1 MAEQRPDFDDRFAA
15 LRAQFLGRLGERID
29 SLDALVDGMERDP
42 AADTGAGALREIRE
56 IAHKLA
62 GSGGTFG
69 FPGVSLVARDLE
81 EIADRVMT
89 HGNIPDAADCRRARD
104 LIARMRRESE
114 TVPETPEE
122 ATLPIGP
129 VGAAPP
135 FGAGARKW
143 RIVLVE
149 DDAVQ
154 ARVVTEFL
162 RNADYEVVH
171 FDRGRTALAAIETS
185 PPDAILLDLM
195 LPDMDGIDILR
206 RVANRLLPC
215 VTVVVTAHGSINV
228 AVEAMRLGAYDF
240 IVKPFNAARLQV
252 TLRNA
257 LEHDRLSRILETYQ
271 DLNRSSYCG
280 FLGASLPMQAVYRII
295 DSAAGSKATVFIS
308 GESGT
313 GKEVCAEAIH
323 QKSPRANKPFVAIN
337 CGAIP
342 KDLMESEIF
351 GHVRGAFTG
360 AIAEREGAA
369 ARANG
374 GTLFLDEVCEL
385 DPSLQT
391 KLLRFVQTGTFQK
404 VGGERTEEVD
414 VRFLC
419 ATNRDP
425 LEEVAAGRFREDLFY
440 RLHVIPIHMPPLRE
454 RGDDVLLVARKILEA
469 YAAEEG
475 RRFTRF
481 APECEAALV
490 AHSWPGNVRELQNVI
505 RNVVVLNDG
514 DVVSLD
520 MLPAPVG
527 RSAALPPRPAAATAV
542 PTEAAVAVPAR
553 MAPEPGDAAPES
565 IRTLADVE
573 REAIN
578 QAILLCG
585 GNIPKAAHF
594 LGVSAST
601 IYRKKQSW
609 DDEGLGG
616 GG

>member
-1 MAEQRPDFDDRFAA
+1 MAEPRSDFDARFAA
-15 LRAQFLGRLGERID
+15 LRSQFFDRLGERID
-29 SLDALVDGMERDP
+29 TLDALAAGLEPGTP
-42 AADTGAGALREIRE
+42 AETAETSLREIRE
-56 IAHKLA
+56 IAHKLS

-69 FPGVSLVARDLE
+69 FPGISLAARDLE
-81 EIADRVMT
+81 ETVDRVVT
-89 HGNIPDAADCRRARD
+89 QGNPTDAPECQRVRD
-104 LIARMRRESE
+104 LIARLRLESE
-114 TVPETPEE
+114 VFPEALEE
-122 ATLPIGP
+122 ASLHIEPS
-129 VGAAPP
+129 GAVAP
-135 FGAGARKW
+135 FGKESRKW

-149 DDAVQ
+149 DDAAQ
-154 ARVVTEFL
+154 ARVVGEFL
-162 RNADYEVVH
+162 KNAEYEIVH
-171 FDRGRTALAAIETS
+171 FDRGQTALAAIEKN

-206 RVANRLLPC
+206 RVANRQLPC

-295 DSAAGSKATVFIS
+295 DSAAGSKATVFIA

-313 GKEVCAEAIH
+313 GKELCAEAIH

-351 GHVRGAFTG
+351 GHVKGAFTG

-385 DPSLQT
+385 DLSLQT

-404 VGGERTEEVD
+404 VGGERLEEVD

-425 LEEVAAGRFREDLFY
+425 VEEVAAGRFREDLFY
-440 RLHVIPIHMPPLRE
+440 RLHVIPIHLPPLRE
-454 RGDDVLLVARKILEA
+454 RGDDVLLVAQKVLEA

-481 APECEAALV
+481 TPECEAALV
-490 AHSWPGNVRELQNVI
+490 AYPWPGNVRELQNVI

-520 MLPAPVG
+520 MLPSPVG
-527 RSAALPPRPAAATAV
+527 RLTALSQRVVAATPVSPAATTPALPEPRDV
-542 PTEAAVAVPAR
+542 DDDV
-553 MAPEPGDAAPES
+553 PES
-565 IRTLADVE
+565 IRPLADME

-578 QAILLCG
+578 RAIRLCG

-601 IYRKKQSW
+601 IYRKKQAW
-609 DDEGLGG
+609 DDDGTGEGR
-616 GG
+616 